1 MSRSTPQP
9 QWQKQTGATL
19 LVALVMLVVLTLF
32 AITAINFTNVNT
44 KIVGNQQFKK
54 EAETAAQQAIEQIIS
69 TDFTTNP
76 LATDV
81 NIDINNDGT
90 TDYVVKVA
98 KPVCLTTKAIQLL
111 ELDIT
116 NTDDQACF
124 KSAKGTTT
132 GLVGSAGSGSSG
144 GNSLCSNSQWDV
156 QATVTDS
163 GSTGSSGSGAKSVL
177 HQGIAKRVA
186 VGTPC

>member
-1 MSRSTPQP
+1 MKVSTTLPTRH
-9 QWQKQTGATL
+9 KQRGATL
-19 LVALVMLVVLTLF
+19 LIALVMLVVLTLF
-32 AITAINFTNVNT
+32 ALAAINSTNINT
-44 KIVGNQQFKK
+44 RIAGNTQFKK
-54 EAETAAQQAIEQIIS
+54 EAESAAQQAIEQIIS

-98 KPVCLTTKAIQLL
+98 KPACITTKPIPLL
-111 ELDIT
+111 ELDVAVV
-116 NTDDQACF
+116 DDQACF
-124 KSAKGTTT
+124 KSAKETTT
-132 GLVGSAGSGSSG
+132 GLIGSGTSG
-144 GNSLCSNSQWDV
+144 TGNSLCSNTQWDV

-163 GSTGSSGSGAKSVL
+163 GSTGSTGSGAQAVL
-177 HQGIAKRVA
+177 HQGISKRVA